1 MNYPTHASV
10 VIRTTFDIEISDFEK
25 EYFQREGFSEE
36 DVYNTIESRL
46 RDSIVGKYIND
57 NDIKIILS

>member
-46 RDSIVGKYIND
+46 RTLLLVN
-57 NDIKIILS
+57 ILTITILK